1 MVNLV
6 FGVYDKQGNLLLGP
20 VDTGTLWANFAVPDC
35 TDPSGDPIVVYD
47 QLEDR
52 WLLSQFT
59 TRGPKYYDCVA
70 ISQTGDPTGAYY
82 ATPSSPAR
90 SD

>member
-1 MVNLV
+1 M
-6 FGVYDKQGNLLLGP
+6 GG
-20 VDTGTLWANFAVPDC
+20 FAIDDC
-35 TDPSGDPIVVYD
+35 ADPSGDPVVLYD

-59 TRGPKYYDCVA
+59 TRGPLYYDCVA

-82 ATPSSPAR
+82 RYAFVLRTILNCQRKLLPRLSQVWR
-90 SD
+90 VD